1 MKYSERLKNQLKE
14 KYGPW
19 ALVTGASSGIGR
31 ELAVRLAEAGL
42 HLVITG
48 RNETSLSRFQSQL
61 ESVYKIRVK
70 TILTDISG
78 IPGVHDV
85 LEETEDLDL
94 GLFIASAGFG
104 TSGNFINSD
113 ISKELNMVQL
123 NNIALMMLT
132 HQMGRRF
139 AARKRGGIILMSS
152 IVAFQGVPYS
162 AHYSATKAYVQSLGE
177 GLYHELKPYNVDVL
191 VAAPGPV
198 NSGFAKEANMKM
210 SNALYPEDVGI
221 PILKALGNTSTIFP
235 GRLSKIL
242 VLGLRTVP
250 RWGKIRIMKK
260 VMGDMTRHQWAL
272 K

>member
-1 MKYSERLKNQLKE
+1 MKYSKNLKKQLKE

-31 ELAVRLAEAGL
+31 ELSMRLAEAGL

-48 RNETSLSRFQSQL
+48 RNESSLQQLQS
-61 ESVYKIRVK
+61 EIERTYKIRVK

-78 IPGVHDV
+78 MPGVHDV
-85 LEETEDLDL
+85 LEETEEIDL
-94 GLFIASAGFG
+94 GLFIASAGIG
-104 TSGNFINSD
+104 TSGKFIKSE

-123 NNIALMMLT
+123 NTIALMMLT
-132 HQMGRRF
+132 HQLGRRF

-191 VAAPGPV
+191 AAAPGPV
-198 NSGFAKEANMKM
+198 NSGFAKEANMVM
-210 SNALYPEDVGI
+210 GNALSPEDVGI
-221 PILKALGNTSTIFP
+221 PILKALGNKSTIFP

-242 VLGLRTVP
+242 MFGLRTVP

-260 VMGDMTRHQWAL
+260 VMGSMTRHQWAL